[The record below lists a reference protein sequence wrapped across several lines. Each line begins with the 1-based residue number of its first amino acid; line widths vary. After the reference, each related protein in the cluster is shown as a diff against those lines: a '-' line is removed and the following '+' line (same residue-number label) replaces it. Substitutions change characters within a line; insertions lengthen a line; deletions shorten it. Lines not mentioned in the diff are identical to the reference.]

1 MLPQGARRQQFSLTL
16 ALAVAGSVAL
26 APTTLAHPH
35 VWATVRSEIL
45 LDTNHQITG
54 IRHA

>member
-1 MLPQGARRQQFSLTL
+1 LLPQGARRQQFSLTL